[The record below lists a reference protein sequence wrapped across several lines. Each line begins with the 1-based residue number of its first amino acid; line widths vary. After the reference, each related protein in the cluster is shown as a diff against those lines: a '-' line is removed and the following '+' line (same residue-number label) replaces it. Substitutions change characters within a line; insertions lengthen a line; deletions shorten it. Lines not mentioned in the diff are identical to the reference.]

1 MCTYNRKGKYDSRLD
16 IYIVSIATQE
26 ITDNARSTQGQKK
39 SSFDAF
45 FLPFHWPRA
54 SHVTCKLLPKLTI
67 MACSCAIMK
76 PRSLSEKIILKNK
89 LGDRKSKLIETLC
102 LADQSLAQPRQ
113 INFKYLYSRRLLY
126 PCATHNM
133 VKSLYSAVH
142 VVDLAS

>member
-113 INFKYLYSRRLLY
+113 INFKIFVLQETFVSVRNTQHGQEPIQCRA
-126 PCATHNM
+126 CG
-133 VKSLYSAVH
+133 
-142 VVDLAS
+142 